1 MLCNYRQVIN
11 FSDFSLSEWNSLLGP
26 TLCNPV
32 GYTVQGISQARKL
45 EWVAISLLWGNLPNL
60 GIEPRSPRLW
70 ADSLPAEP
78 NGKPETVVKILQF
91 WGNLM
96 AQMVKRLPT
105 VFKTWVE
112 EVSWRRKWQPTPVFL
127 PGESHGWRSLV
138 GYSPWGRK
146 GSDTNEQLHFTI
158 IY

>member
-11 FSDFSLSEWNSLLGP
+11 FSDFSLSEWNSLSGP
-26 TLCNPV
+26 THCNPM
-32 GYTVQGISQARKL
+32 GYTVQGISQARIL

-60 GIEPRSPRLW
+60 GIEPRSPMLW

-96 AQMVKRLPT
+96 AQLCC
-105 VFKTWVE
+105 
-112 EVSWRRKWQPTPVFL
+112 SWRFLFFKSNVLRLLVF
-127 PGESHGWRSLV
+127 PFEV
-138 GYSPWGRK
+138 
-146 GSDTNEQLHFTI
+146 FTDLNI
-158 IY
+158 KIKIFYVIYKVL